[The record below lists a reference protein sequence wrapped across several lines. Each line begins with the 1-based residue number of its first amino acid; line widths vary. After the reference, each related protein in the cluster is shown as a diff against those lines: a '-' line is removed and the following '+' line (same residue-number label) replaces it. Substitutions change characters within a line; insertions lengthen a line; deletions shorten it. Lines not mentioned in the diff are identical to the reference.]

1 MFDALST
8 VLPAQAIPYLE
19 LALGLAALI
28 VCGNWLVTGSVQLA
42 RFLKIGTFIVGLTVV
57 AYGTSAPEM
66 FISIGAGLRGAHD
79 IAIGNVIGSN
89 IANIGAIL
97 ATVAVIATIP
107 IRNKSLAFD
116 LAAMFV
122 VTALLFV
129 FGLDSAIGRV
139 EGLVLVCALAVYT
152 SWSLVRA
159 KKRAP
164 DDAAESAPHSMNPLA
179 AAALLLAALVG
190 LKFGSDWFVEGA
202 RGIALKWGVTER
214 VIAVSIVAVGTSSP
228 ELVTSMVAVF
238 RKENDLSIG
247 NIIGSNMFNIA
258 GVLGVTAA
266 VTPLSIGDRS
276 LFVSDMI
283 WLFAFSAL
291 LLLAMLPLSRGKVSR
306 IEGGVLLSLF
316 ATYMVVLYRG

>member
-1 MFDALST
+1 MFDALGT
-8 VLPAQAIPYLE
+8 VLPAAAMPYIE
-19 LALGLAALI
+19 LALGLAALV

-42 RFLKIGTFIVGLTVV
+42 RFLKVGTFIVGLTVV

-66 FISIGAGLRGAHD
+66 FISVGASLRGADD

-97 ATVAVIATIP
+97 ATVALIATIP
-107 IRNKSLAFD
+107 IRNRALAFD
-116 LAAMFV
+116 LAAMFA

-129 FGLDSAIGRV
+129 FGLDSRISRV
-139 EGLVLVCALAVYT
+139 EGIVFVCALAAYT
-152 SWSLVRA
+152 SLSVVRA
-159 KKRAP
+159 KKRATEVAE
-164 DDAAESAPHSMNPLA
+164 AAGHSVNPLA
-179 AAALLLAALVG
+179 AAALILASLVG
-190 LKFGSDWFVEGA
+190 LKFGADWFVEGA
-202 RGIALKWGVTER
+202 RGIALRWGVSER

-228 ELVTSMVAVF
+228 ELVTSLLAVF

-258 GVLGVTAA
+258 GVLGFTA
-266 VTPLSIGDRS
+266 VISPLSISSRS

-291 LLLAMLPLSRGKVSR
+291 LFMAERRPRSAKSFP
-306 IEGGVLLSLF
+306 SK
-316 ATYMVVLYRG
+316 AAASP

>member
-1 MFDALST
+1 MFDILQT
-8 VLPAQAIPYLE
+8 FLPAAIIPYME
-19 LALGLAALI
+19 LALGLAALVI
-28 VCGNWLVTGSVQLA
+28 CGNWLVSGSVQLA
-42 RFLKIGTFIVGLTVV
+42 RFFKVGTFIVGLTVV

-66 FISIGAGLRGAHD
+66 FISVGAGLRGVHD

-97 ATVAVIATIP
+97 ATVAIVATIP
-107 IRNKSLAFD
+107 IRNRSLAFD

-129 FGLDSAIGRV
+129 FGLNSVIGRL
-139 EGLVLVCALAVYT
+139 EGLVLVSALVVYT
-152 SWSLVRA
+152 AWSVVRA
-159 KKRAP
+159 KRKMEVTE
-164 DDAAESAPHSMNPLA
+164 AAAPHSMNPLA
-179 AAALLLAALVG
+179 AAALLLASLVG
-190 LKFGSDWFVEGA
+190 LKFGADWFVEGA

-214 VIAVSIVAVGTSSP
+214 VIAVSVVAVGTSSP

-266 VTPLSIGDRS
+266 VTPLSIGSRS
-276 LFVSDMI
+276 LFVSDMT
-283 WLFAFSAL
+283 WLFVFSAI
-291 LLLAMLPLSRGKVSR
+291 LLLAMLPLSKGKISR
-306 IEGGVLLSLF
+306 IEGGVMLSLF
-316 ATYMVVLYRG
+316 AVYMVVLYRA